1 MTVFARSEAKTHPVI
16 PRHDAPRAAL
26 AGLGD
31 CRHPDD
37 KSETPSQGAA
47 ETIRAGTRD
56 EHMAYWRDHSCVVG
70 ASRRTWRGIGAGEL
84 SQSAGA
90 HRHSLF
96 AGKRGRRV

>member
-1 MTVFARSEAKTHPVI
+1 MT
-16 PRHDAPRAAL
+16 RHAL
-26 AGLGD
+26 LLPALEIIGIL
-31 CRHPDD
+31 PA

-56 EHMAYWRDHSCVVG
+56 EHMAHWRDHSCVVG

-96 AGKRGRRV
+96 AGKRGRRVRAHRRPEHGGAVERLD